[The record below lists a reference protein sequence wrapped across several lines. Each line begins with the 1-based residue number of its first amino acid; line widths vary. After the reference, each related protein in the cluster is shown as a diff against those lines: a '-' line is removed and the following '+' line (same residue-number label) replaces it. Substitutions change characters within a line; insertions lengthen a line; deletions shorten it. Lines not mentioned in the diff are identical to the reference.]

1 MKSFTRCISNGVIL
15 LFTFVFLIVMLIVAA
30 CSSETD
36 TQTTFDFTTTSS
48 AVVLPSTTVIPTG
61 VEGSDL
67 LPEDAPEAKHFLAGG
82 TCFQCHELL
91 LSHTGE
97 VLNLFGCDRC
107 HLQTSTVVP
116 STTPTIVTEKTPAS

>member
-1 MKSFTRCISNGVIL
+1 MKGFTRCISNGVIL
-15 LFTFVFLIVMLIVAA
+15 LFAFVFLIVMFMLAA

-36 TQTTFDFTTTSS
+36 TQTTFDLTTTSS

-67 LPEDAPEAKHFLAGG
+67 LPEDASEAKHFLAGG
-82 TCFQCHELL
+82 TCFQCHEVP

-107 HLQTSTVVP
+107 HVQTSTVVP
-116 STTPTIVTEKTPAS
+116 STTPTIVTENTPAS